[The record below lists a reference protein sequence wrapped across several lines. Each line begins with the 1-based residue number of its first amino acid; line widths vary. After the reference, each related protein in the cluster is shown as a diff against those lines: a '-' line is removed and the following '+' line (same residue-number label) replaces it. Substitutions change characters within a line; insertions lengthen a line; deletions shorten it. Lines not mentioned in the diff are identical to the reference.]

1 MNGYIGYHP
10 LNPEIIFNSEKT
22 GLSLPNTYISYNG
35 GVSWED
41 LSPVFGDDNSVKR
54 IAFHPTN
61 ASKWI
66 IGGSSAI
73 YKSDDNGQTWN
84 TQNFSSDNIR
94 NAVWCFAA
102 YDSNN
107 SDVIYVVG
115 HTNDSITVMC
125 SLDGGNTW
133 GVPQAELMK
142 KSSLEIINDLKQ
154 SCDKLFVYT
163 RSDVYE
169 ISKAELLAQST
180 SAHSITV
187 STQISSVYYDLLGRR
202 VDSPSGLTI
211 VVTRYSDGSVRTDKK
226 LFR

>member
-1 MNGYIGYHP
+1 
-10 LNPEIIFNSEKT
+10 
-22 GLSLPNTYISYNG
+22 
-35 GVSWED
+35 
-41 LSPVFGDDNSVKR
+41 
-54 IAFHPTN
+54 
-61 ASKWI
+61 
-66 IGGSSAI
+66 
-73 YKSDDNGQTWN
+73 
-84 TQNFSSDNIR
+84 
-94 NAVWCFAA
+94 
-102 YDSNN
+102 
-107 SDVIYVVG
+107 
-115 HTNDSITVMC
+115 
-125 SLDGGNTW
+125 
-133 GVPQAELMK
+133 MK